1 VLSTCFQKIKNLPI
15 KNFKKMAKKIAKR
28 QNNMK
33 KRSKKR
39 NKLTTNKEI
48 TRLAYACHLVVNH
61 MRNTITEIN
70 ITASYRV
77 QFARHLDWFVRQAKS
92 LGNELDAPNPE
103 AFINKEKTE
112 LIAEQLGLFD

>member
-1 VLSTCFQKIKNLPI
+1 
-15 KNFKKMAKKIAKR
+15 MKR
-28 QNNMK
+28 
-33 KRSKKR
+33 RSKKR
-39 NKLTTNKEI
+39 NKLTTNKEL
-48 TRLAYACHLVVNH
+48 TRLAYACYLIAGH

-77 QFARHLDWFVRQAKS
+77 QFARHLDWFIRQAKS
-92 LGNELDAPNPE
+92 LGKELDAPNPD